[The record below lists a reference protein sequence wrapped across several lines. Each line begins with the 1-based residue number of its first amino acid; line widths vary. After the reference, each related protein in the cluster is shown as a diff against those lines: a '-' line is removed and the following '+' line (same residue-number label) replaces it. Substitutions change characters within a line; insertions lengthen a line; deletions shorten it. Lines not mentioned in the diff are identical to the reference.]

1 MKSKRSKKPKKR
13 VLPEIKVTLTRCRRG
28 QRAVALDYPQN
39 LGLRTKLGGEPDW
52 IQGPEVP
59 FCADCDV
66 PLTFVAQVDSVEHE
80 SDKNPLARPA
90 IGGERDY
97 MFGDVGMIYV
107 FFCFSC
113 CTPYSVHQC
122 Y

>member
-1 MKSKRSKKPKKR
+1 MPKKPRKR
-13 VLPEIKVTLTRCRRG
+13 VLPEMKVTLTHCGRG

-52 IQGPEVP
+52 IQESEIP
-59 FCADCDV
+59 FCTDCDA
-66 PLTFVAQVDSVEHE
+66 PLTFIAQIDSVEHE
-80 SDKNPLARPA
+80 SEENPLAKPR
-90 IGGERDY
+90 GKKDY

-113 CTPYSVHQC
+113 CTPYSVHVIDHAG
-122 Y
+122 

>member
-1 MKSKRSKKPKKR
+1 MSEPR
-13 VLPEIKVTLTRCRRG
+13 VLPELRVILERVPSG
-28 QRAVALDYPQN
+28 QRAVLLDYPDN

-59 FCADCDV
+59 DC
-66 PLTFVAQVDSVEHE
+66 PSCGQAMTFVAQIDSVEHD
-80 SDKNPLARPA
+80 SPHNPLRRAWP
-90 IGGERDY
+90 EEQVY

-107 FFCFSC
+107 FFCFDC
-113 CTPYSVHQC
+113 CEPACVHQC